1 MTVTQ
6 PHPTTDDVAVP
17 PERPAAPEWQVAVA
31 IARREAIR
39 LTRAS
44 LVPLLVVLLMQA
56 GSIRADIVDLRAAS
70 FNSPFTYLLLAA
82 TTLVV
87 SHRAVTR
94 SRRDGS
100 EQLLSTTPA
109 PPRARTAGH
118 LLAVL
123 APTAMS
129 AILGLVLAWYMT
141 QTTIVGSFVPSEL
154 AVGPLLV
161 AGAGC
166 LGVLL
171 ARMWPQRFTPY
182 LACVA
187 IAAMELSVNNPW
199 LVGSGARWLAF
210 WVEGSL
216 WWLLPRHSTTHL
228 VYLLGL
234 IAMAAVGALLRH
246 GLTRR
251 LLTAAVASI
260 AVTAGAAAAQMRQP
274 QAHWQQANAMFT
286 DPASQQRC
294 FERDS
299 VRYCLFQDF
308 TDLGDHFAAMVGSV
322 RAVVPERAWPTRLE
336 VTQRVTALDFEY
348 VGPAAEHLPHL
359 PDMPRTRIRQPD
371 DGAIHPGLEFSW
383 SPVQE
388 PGFGVQVASAAIG
401 LPLVPD
407 PKDGS
412 VCVAAGQAR
421 AVLALWAGAHATNDA
436 PAGLSW
442 LIDQAD
448 PDRTR
453 PPGRSEHDAVLPV
466 AEADVYGGFAVSYA
480 DIRLALRM
488 LNLDDAAAR
497 VAERWEQL
505 TDPATTTLQLA
516 DTLGIQPPAT
526 GAPRDPFIGHMDPDI
541 ANLGPPCR

>member
-6 PHPTTDDVAVP
+6 PAPTTEDLAVP
-17 PERPAAPEWQVAVA
+17 AERPAASEWQVAEA
-31 IARREAIR
+31 IARQEAIR
-39 LTRAS
+39 LARAS
-44 LVPLLVVLLMQA
+44 IVPLVVLVLLA
-56 GSIRADIVDLRAAS
+56 SDRADIVDLQAAS
-70 FNSPFTYLLLAA
+70 FNSAFAYLLLAA

-100 EQLLSTTPA
+100 EELLNTTPA

-123 APTAMS
+123 APTAIS
-129 AILGLVLAWYMT
+129 AVAGLVLAWYMT
-141 QTTIVGSFVPSEL
+141 QTTTVGSFVPAEL

-187 IAAMELSVNNPW
+187 IAALELGVNNPW
-199 LVGSGARWLAF
+199 LGGSGARWLAF

-216 WWLLPRHSTTHL
+216 WWLLPRHSTAHL
-228 VYLLGL
+228 FYLLGL
-234 IAMAAVGALLRH
+234 TAMAAVGALLRH

-251 LLTAAVASI
+251 LVTVAVASI

-274 QAHWQQANAMFT
+274 QAHWQQANAMFA

-294 FERDS
+294 FERDG
-299 VRYCLFQDF
+299 VRYCTFEEF
-308 TDLGDHFAAMVGSV
+308 TDLGDRFAAMVGSV
-322 RAVVPERAWPTRLE
+322 RGVVPERAWPSRLE
-336 VTQRVTALDFEY
+336 VTQRVTALDFQY
-348 VGPAAEHLPHL
+348 VGPLADHLPHL
-359 PDMPRTRIRQPD
+359 PDMPRSRIRQPD
-371 DGAIHPGLEFSW
+371 DGAIHPGLEFGWSW
-383 SPVQE
+383 VQE

-421 AVLALWAGAHATNDA
+421 AVLALWAGAHATDDA
-436 PAGLSW
+436 PAGLRW
-442 LIDQAD
+442 LIDQAE
-448 PDRTR
+448 RER
-453 PPGRSEHDAVLPV
+453 AWPPGRSEHDAVLPI
-466 AEADVYGGFAVSYA
+466 AEVDVYGGFAVSIA

-488 LNLDDAAAR
+488 LKVDNAVAR
-497 VAERWEQL
+497 VAERWELL
-505 TDPATTTLQLA
+505 TDPATTSLQLA
-516 DTLGIQPPAT
+516 NALGVEPPAT
-526 GAPRDPFIGHMDPDI
+526 GPPRDPFIGHMEPDI
-541 ANLGPPCR
+541 ATLGTPCR

>member
-6 PHPTTDDVAVP
+6 PHPTTEDLAVP
-17 PERPAAPEWQVAVA
+17 PERPAASEWQVAVA
-31 IARREAIR
+31 IARREATR
-39 LTRAS
+39 LARAS
-44 LVPLLVVLLMQA
+44 IVPLLVVMLMM
-56 GSIRADIVDLRAAS
+56 GGNFDADILDLRAAS
-70 FNSPFTYLLLAA
+70 FNSAFAYLLLAA

-100 EQLLSTTPA
+100 EDLLNTTPA
-109 PPRARTAGH
+109 PARARTAGH

-123 APTAMS
+123 APTTMS
-129 AILGLVLAWYMT
+129 ALVGLVLAWYMT
-141 QTTIVGSFVPSEL
+141 QTVTVGSFVPAEL

-199 LVGSGARWLAF
+199 LAGSGARWLAF

-216 WWLLPRHSTTHL
+216 WWLLPRHSTAHL

-246 GLTRR
+246 GLTTR
-251 LLTAAVASI
+251 LVIVAVASI
-260 AVTAGAAAAQMRQP
+260 TVTAGAAAAQMRQP
-274 QAHWQQANAMFT
+274 EAHWQQANAMFV

-294 FERDS
+294 FERDG
-299 VRYCLFQDF
+299 VRYCTFEDF

-336 VTQRVTALDFEY
+336 VTQRVTALDFQY

-359 PDMPRTRIRQPD
+359 PDMPRNRIRQPAD
-371 DGAIHPGLEFSW
+371 AAIHPGLEFGW
-383 SPVQE
+383 SSVQE

-407 PKDGS
+407 PDDGS

-421 AVLALWAGAHATNDA
+421 AVLALWAGAHATDDA
-436 PAGLSW
+436 PAGLRW
-442 LIDQAD
+442 LIDEV
-448 PDRTR
+448 
-453 PPGRSEHDAVLPV
+453 GRNEGLPRGRAEHDAVLPV
-466 AEADVYGGFAVSYA
+466 AEVDVYGGFAVSFA

-488 LNLDDAAAR
+488 LEVDNVAAR
-497 VAERWEQL
+497 VAERWELL
-505 TDPATTTLQLA
+505 TDPATTSLQLA
-516 DTLGIQPPAT
+516 NTLGIEPPAT
-526 GAPRDPFIGHMDPDI
+526 GAPQDPFNGRMEPD
-541 ANLGPPCR
+541 LVTLESPCR

>member
-1 MTVTQ
+1 MTLTQ
-6 PHPTTDDVAVP
+6 PHPTTEDLAVP
-17 PERPAAPEWQVAVA
+17 PDRPAASEWQVAVA

-39 LTRAS
+39 LARAS
-44 LVPLLVVLLMQA
+44 IVPLLVVVLLE
-56 GSIRADIVDLRAAS
+56 GTSSRADIVDLRSAS
-70 FNSPFTYLLLAA
+70 FNGPFAYLLLAA

-100 EQLLSTTPA
+100 EELLSTTPA

-129 AILGLVLAWYMT
+129 ALAGLVLAWSMT
-141 QTTIVGSFVPSEL
+141 QTVTVGSFVPSEL

-187 IAAMELSVNNPW
+187 IAAMELSVNNPL

-216 WWLLPRHSTTHL
+216 WWLLPRHSTAHL

-234 IAMAAVGALLRH
+234 IAMATVGALLRH

-251 LLTAAVASI
+251 LVTVAVASI

-274 QAHWQQANAMFT
+274 QDKWQQANAMFAN
-286 DPASQQRC
+286 PASRQRC
-294 FERDS
+294 FERNG
-299 VRYCLFQDF
+299 VRYCLFEEF
-308 TDLGDHFAAMVGSV
+308 ADLGDHFAGMVGSV
-322 RAVVPERAWPTRLE
+322 RDVVPERAWPSRLE
-336 VTQRVTALDFEY
+336 VTQRVTALDFQY

-359 PDMPRTRIRQPD
+359 PDMPRSRIRQPD
-371 DGAIHPGLEFSW
+371 DGVIHPGLEFGW

-388 PGFGVQVASAAIG
+388 TGFGVQVASATAG

-407 PKDGS
+407 PEDGS

-421 AVLALWAGAHATNDA
+421 AVLALWAGAHATDDA
-436 PAGLSW
+436 PAGLRW

-448 PDRTR
+448 PNRAR
-453 PPGRSEHDAVLPV
+453 PPGRSEQDAVLPI

-480 DIRLALRM
+480 DIRLALR
-488 LNLDDAAAR
+488 LLEVDGAEAR
-497 VAERWEQL
+497 VADRWELL

-516 DTLGIQPPAT
+516 DALGLEAPAT
-526 GAPRDPFIGHMDPDI
+526 GPPQDPFIGHMEPDI
-541 ANLGPPCR
+541 VTLGPPCR

>member
-1 MTVTQ
+1 MTVTH
-6 PHPTTDDVAVP
+6 PHPTTEDLAVP
-17 PERPAAPEWQVAVA
+17 PKRPAAFEWQVAVA
-31 IARREAIR
+31 IARRESIR
-39 LTRAS
+39 LARAS
-44 LVPLLVVLLMQA
+44 IVPLLVVVLMQG
-56 GSIRADIVDLRAAS
+56 GSIRADILDLRPSS
-70 FNSPFTYLLLAA
+70 FNSPFAYLLLAA

-100 EQLLSTTPA
+100 EELLNTTPA
-109 PPRARTAGH
+109 APRARTAGH

-123 APTAMS
+123 APTTIA
-129 AILGLVLAWYMT
+129 ALTGLVLAWYMT
-141 QTTIVGSFVPSEL
+141 QTTTVGSFVPSEL

-171 ARMWPQRFTPY
+171 ARMWPQRLTPY

-187 IAAMELSVNNPW
+187 IAAMELSVNTPL

-216 WWLLPRHSTTHL
+216 WWLLPRHSTAHL

-251 LLTAAVASI
+251 LVTVAVASI

-274 QAHWQQANAMFT
+274 QEEWKRANAMFA
-286 DPASQQRC
+286 DPASHQRC
-294 FERDS
+294 FERDG
-299 VRYCLFQDF
+299 VNYCLFEEF
-308 TDLGDHFAAMVGSV
+308 TELGDHFAAMVGSV
-322 RAVVPERAWPTRLE
+322 RAVVPERAWPSRVE
-336 VTQRVTALDFEY
+336 VTQRVTALDFQY

-359 PDMPRTRIRQPD
+359 PDMPRSRIRQPD

-383 SPVQE
+383 SSVQE

-412 VCVAAGQAR
+412 VCLAAGQAR
-421 AVLALWAGAHATNDA
+421 AVLALWAGAHATDDA
-436 PAGLSW
+436 PAGLRW
-442 LIDQAD
+442 LVDQAD
-448 PDRTR
+448 PDRAR
-453 PPGRSEHDAVLPV
+453 PQGRSEHDAVLPI
-466 AEADVYGGFAVSYA
+466 AEADVYGGFAVSFA
-480 DIRLALRM
+480 DIGLALRM
-488 LNLDDAAAR
+488 LEVDGAAAR
-497 VAERWEQL
+497 IAERWELL
-505 TDPATTTLQLA
+505 TDPATTSLQLA
-516 DTLGIQPPAT
+516 DVLGLEPPAT
-526 GAPRDPFIGHMDPDI
+526 GPPRDPFIGHMEPDI
-541 ANLGPPCR
+541 ATLGPPCR

>member
-6 PHPTTDDVAVP
+6 RPPTTEDLAVP

-31 IARREAIR
+31 IARREATR
-39 LTRAS
+39 LARAS
-44 LVPLLVVLLMQA
+44 ILPLLILMLM
-56 GSIRADIVDLRAAS
+56 GGTSSNPDILDLRPSS
-70 FNSPFTYLLLAA
+70 FNSPFAYLLLAA

-100 EQLLSTTPA
+100 EELLSATPA
-109 PPRARTAGH
+109 SPRARTAGH

-123 APTAMS
+123 APTTIA
-129 AILGLVLAWYMT
+129 ALTGLVLAWYMT
-141 QTTIVGSFVPSEL
+141 QTTTVGSFVPSEL

-166 LGVLL
+166 LSVLL
-171 ARMWPQRFTPY
+171 ARMWPQRITPY

-187 IAAMELSVNNPW
+187 IAAMELSVNTPL

-216 WWLLPRHSTTHL
+216 WWLLPRHSTAHL

-251 LLTAAVASI
+251 LVAVAVASI

-274 QAHWQQANAMFT
+274 QAHWQQANAMFA

-294 FERDS
+294 FERDG
-299 VRYCLFQDF
+299 VRYCVFDKF
-308 TDLGDHFAAMVGSV
+308 ADLGDHFAAMVGSV
-322 RAVVPERAWPTRLE
+322 RAVVPERAWPNRLE
-336 VTQRVTALDFEY
+336 VTQRVTALDFQY

-388 PGFGVQVASAAIG
+388 AGFGLQVSSAAIG

-407 PKDGS
+407 PEDGS
-412 VCVAAGQAR
+412 VCVAAGRAR

-436 PAGLSW
+436 PAGLRW

-453 PPGRSEHDAVLPV
+453 PPGRSEHDAVLPI
-466 AEADVYGGFAVSYA
+466 AEVDVYGGFAVSYA

-488 LNLDDAAAR
+488 LDIESVAAR

-505 TDPATTTLQLA
+505 TDPATTSLQLA
-516 DTLGIQPPAT
+516 DTLGIEPPAT
-526 GAPRDPFIGHMDPDI
+526 GAPQDPFIGHMEPD
-541 ANLGPPCR
+541 LVTLDPPCR